1 MGIFVPVCALLSRR
15 QKLKGRQAGSVPLG
29 WKLLRVNKKAVTV
42 TAREENVMK
51 KAIIYGMSL
60 ALILSMTACGG
71 SNENAADKS
80 QETSTPEVSQ
90 SMESST
96 PTPEQTTQT
105 APETTPTPESVSTP
119 ARDDTTEQEQLF
131 TDCSETMYATTTVNV
146 RSSYSTNSDKLG
158 SLTKAQS
165 VKRTG
170 IGTGAAAGWSR
181 IEFNGKVAYVSSDYL
196 SATKPQVSVSKPSTG
211 SSSGS
216 TQTSKPS
223 SKPST
228 GGNSGSS
235 SGGSSSGSTAPVPPG
250 GSGSSGGS
258 NIGEIDMDELN
269 KWSQE
274 QASQGWGGSHEDAQH
289 GFDPVD
295 TQ

>member
-1 MGIFVPVCALLSRR
+1 
-15 QKLKGRQAGSVPLG
+15 
-29 WKLLRVNKKAVTV
+29 
-42 TAREENVMK
+42 MK

-71 SNENAADKS
+71 SNDNAADNS
-80 QETSTPEVSQ
+80 QDTSTPAVTQ
-90 SMESST
+90 PVESST
-96 PTPEQTTQT
+96 PEITATPEQTTQT

-119 ARDDTTEQEQLF
+119 AQENTTAPQENDSLF
-131 TDCSETMYATTTVNV
+131 TETDETMYATTTVNV

-165 VKRTG
+165 VTRTG
-170 IGTGAAAGWSR
+170 IGTGDAAGWSR

-196 SATKPQVSVSKPSTG
+196 SATKPQVSVSKPSTDN

-228 GGNSGSS
+228 GSSSSSGSSGNQTSKPSTGGNTSSGGSS
-235 SGGSSSGSTAPVPPG
+235 SGGSSSGGLGDLANQVQQDRDDMG
-250 GSGSSGGS
+250 YSSG
-258 NIGEIDMDELN
+258 
-269 KWSQE
+269 
-274 QASQGWGGSHEDAQH
+274 AGGQLTDSDADWVAGNVQL
-289 GFDPVD
+289 D
-295 TQ
+295 

>member
-1 MGIFVPVCALLSRR
+1 
-15 QKLKGRQAGSVPLG
+15 
-29 WKLLRVNKKAVTV
+29 
-42 TAREENVMK
+42 MK

-80 QETSTPEVSQ
+80 QDTSTPAVTQ
-90 SMESST
+90 PVESST
-96 PTPEQTTQT
+96 PEITATPEQTT
-105 APETTPTPESVSTP
+105 PETTPTPESVSTP
-119 ARDDTTEQEQLF
+119 AQENTAAPQETDSLF

-196 SATKPQVSVSKPSTG
+196 SATKPQVSTGSNGG
-211 SSSGS
+211 SSSG
-216 TQTSKPS
+216 QTSKPI

-235 SGGSSSGSTAPVPPG
+235 GGQTSKPSTSTGGST
-250 GSGSSGGS
+250 SSGGS
-258 NIGEIDMDELN
+258 NQVG
-269 KWSQE
+269 QPP
-274 QASQGWGGSHEDAQH
+274 ASGGMNGLLDYTDPSSNPDAFKDNQSE
-289 GFDPVD
+289 GNAGINVN
-295 TQ
+295 

>member
-1 MGIFVPVCALLSRR
+1 
-15 QKLKGRQAGSVPLG
+15 
-29 WKLLRVNKKAVTV
+29 
-42 TAREENVMK
+42 MK

-90 SMESST
+90 SVESST
-96 PTPEQTTQT
+96 PAPEQTTQT

-223 SKPST
+223 TKPSTGSSSSSGSSGNQTSKPST
-228 GGNSGSS
+228 GGNTS
-235 SGGSSSGSTAPVPPG
+235 SGGSSSGGNSLDDLGQALG
-250 GSGSSGGS
+250 GMSGVGTDHELSDEGKGALA
-258 NIGEIDMDELN
+258 GEIQL
-269 KWSQE
+269 
-274 QASQGWGGSHEDAQH
+274 GG
-289 GFDPVD
+289 
-295 TQ
+295 

>member
-1 MGIFVPVCALLSRR
+1 MKR
-15 QKLKGRQAGSVPLG
+15 
-29 WKLLRVNKKAVTV
+29 
-42 TAREENVMK
+42 ARILIV
-51 KAIIYGMSL
+51 SL
-60 ALILSMTACGG
+60 AAACLLVLSACGP
-71 SNENAADKS
+71 
-80 QETSTPEVSQ
+80 QEIPQDSTTSTGT
-90 SMESST
+90 SSISGNT
-96 PTPEQTTQT
+96 KEDSSNKPVQQDTVDKT
-105 APETTPTPESVSTP
+105 ETTPATTEQTIEDLSDIQKEPVGTP
-119 ARDDTTEQEQLF
+119 APTEQEQLF

-165 VKRTG
+165 VTRTG
-170 IGTGAAAGWSR
+170 IGTGDAAGWSR

-196 SATKPQVSVSKPSTG
+196 SATKPQVSTG
-211 SSSGS
+211 SNSGSSGG
-216 TQTSKPS
+216 QTSKPS

-235 SGGSSSGSTAPVPPG
+235 SGGSSGGSTAPVPPG

-258 NIGEIDMDELN
+258 NIGDLDMGELN
-269 KWSQE
+269 DWSNE
-274 QASQGWGGSHEDAQH
+274 QASQGWGGSLEDSNH

>member
-1 MGIFVPVCALLSRR
+1 
-15 QKLKGRQAGSVPLG
+15 
-29 WKLLRVNKKAVTV
+29 
-42 TAREENVMK
+42 MK

-90 SMESST
+90 SVESST
-96 PTPEQTTQT
+96 PAPEQTTQT

-119 ARDDTTEQEQLF
+119 AQENTAAPQETDSLF

-158 SLTKAQS
+158 SLAKAQS

-211 SSSGS
+211 NSSSGS

-223 SKPST
+223 TKPST

-235 SGGSSSGSTAPVPPG
+235 GGQTSKPSTGGNTSSGGSSSGGSAPAG
-250 GSGSSGGS
+250 GGLAGLEDWASGQSGF
-258 NIGEIDMDELN
+258 
-269 KWSQE
+269 QE
-274 QASQGWGGSHEDAQH
+274 YQGGTKNPDGTYT
-289 GFDPVD
+289 DPNLEA
-295 TQ
+295 

>member
-1 MGIFVPVCALLSRR
+1 
-15 QKLKGRQAGSVPLG
+15 
-29 WKLLRVNKKAVTV
+29 
-42 TAREENVMK
+42 MK

-105 APETTPTPESVSTP
+105 APETTPTPESIPTP
-119 ARDDTTEQEQLF
+119 AQEGTTAQEQLF
-131 TDCSETMYATTTVNV
+131 KDCSETMYATTTVNV

-196 SATKPQVSVSKPSTG
+196 SATKPQVSTGSNGG
-211 SSSGS
+211 SSSG
-216 TQTSKPS
+216 QTSKPS

-235 SGGSSSGSTAPVPPG
+235 GGQTSKPSTGGST
-250 GSGSSGGS
+250 SSGGS
-258 NIGEIDMDELN
+258 NQGG
-269 KWSQE
+269 QPP
-274 QASQGWGGSHEDAQH
+274 ASGGLGGLINADNGGDSDA
-289 GFDPVD
+289 FKD
-295 TQ
+295 TSVKENAGINVN

>member
-1 MGIFVPVCALLSRR
+1 
-15 QKLKGRQAGSVPLG
+15 
-29 WKLLRVNKKAVTV
+29 
-42 TAREENVMK
+42 MK

-71 SNENAADKS
+71 SNDNAADNS
-80 QETSTPEVSQ
+80 QDTSTPAVTQ
-90 SMESST
+90 PVESST
-96 PTPEQTTQT
+96 PEITATPEQTTQT

-119 ARDDTTEQEQLF
+119 AQENTAAPQETDSLF

-165 VKRTG
+165 VTRTG
-170 IGTGAAAGWSR
+170 IGTGDAAGWSR

-211 SSSGS
+211 NSSSGS

-223 SKPST
+223 TKPST

-235 SGGSSSGSTAPVPPG
+235 GGQTSKPSTGGNTSSGGSSSGGSAPAGGGLAGLEDWANNSGVPSNEYQG
-250 GSGSSGGS
+250 GTKNPDGTYT
-258 NIGEIDMDELN
+258 
-269 KWSQE
+269 
-274 QASQGWGGSHEDAQH
+274 
-289 GFDPVD
+289 DPD
-295 TQ
+295 LEA

>member
-1 MGIFVPVCALLSRR
+1 MKEKRALLC
-15 QKLKGRQAGSVPLG
+15 LLAAGLI
-29 WKLLRVNKKAVTV
+29 VNLV
-42 TAREENVMK
+42 
-51 KAIIYGMSL
+51 
-60 ALILSMTACGG
+60 ACGG
-71 SNENAADKS
+71 ANDNAADKS
-80 QETSTPEVSQ
+80 QDTSTPEVSQ
-90 SMESST
+90 SVESST
-96 PTPEQTTQT
+96 PEITATPEQTT
-105 APETTPTPESVSTP
+105 PETTPTPESVSTP
-119 ARDDTTEQEQLF
+119 AQENTAAPQETDSLF

-165 VKRTG
+165 VTRTG
-170 IGTGAAAGWSR
+170 IGTGDAAGWSR

-196 SATKPQVSVSKPSTG
+196 SATKPQVSVSKPSTDN

-223 SKPST
+223 TKPST

-235 SGGSSSGSTAPVPPG
+235 SGGSSGGSTAPVPPG

-258 NIGEIDMDELN
+258 NIGDLDMDELN
-269 KWSQE
+269 DWFQD
-274 QASQGWGGSHEDAQH
+274 QVGQGNVGSHDDAQH
-289 GFDPVD
+289 DFDPVD

>member
-1 MGIFVPVCALLSRR
+1 
-15 QKLKGRQAGSVPLG
+15 
-29 WKLLRVNKKAVTV
+29 
-42 TAREENVMK
+42 MK

-196 SATKPQVSVSKPSTG
+196 SATKPQVSTGNNGG
-211 SSSGS
+211 SSSG
-216 TQTSKPS
+216 QTSKPS

-235 SGGSSSGSTAPVPPG
+235 SGGSSGGSTAPVPPG

-258 NIGEIDMDELN
+258 NIGDLDMDELN
-269 KWSQE
+269 DWFQD
-274 QASQGWGGSHEDAQH
+274 QVGQGNVGSHDDAQH
-289 GFDPVD
+289 DFDPVD

>member
-1 MGIFVPVCALLSRR
+1 
-15 QKLKGRQAGSVPLG
+15 
-29 WKLLRVNKKAVTV
+29 
-42 TAREENVMK
+42 MK

-119 ARDDTTEQEQLF
+119 AQENTTAPQETDSLF

-196 SATKPQVSVSKPSTG
+196 SATKPQVSTGNNGGG
-211 SSSGS
+211 SSG
-216 TQTSKPS
+216 QTSKPS

-228 GGNSGSS
+228 GGSGGGNSQTTTSGSEIDK
-235 SGGSSSGSTAPVPPG
+235 GSSNTS
-250 GSGSSGGS
+250 SGSSGLSGLAGAIQQDREDKGYSDAGGDKDKTS
-258 NIGEIDMDELN
+258 NQDYRDWVSGQVN
-269 KWSQE
+269 V
-274 QASQGWGGSHEDAQH
+274 GG
-289 GFDPVD
+289 
-295 TQ
+295 

>member
-1 MGIFVPVCALLSRR
+1 
-15 QKLKGRQAGSVPLG
+15 
-29 WKLLRVNKKAVTV
+29 
-42 TAREENVMK
+42 MK

-71 SNENAADKS
+71 SNDNAADNS
-80 QETSTPEVSQ
+80 QDTSTPAVTQSVESSTPEV
-90 SMESST
+90 T

-105 APETTPTPESVSTP
+105 APETTSVPESVSTP
-119 ARDDTTEQEQLF
+119 DQVDTSDPKEAESLF
-131 TDCSETMYATTTVNV
+131 TETDETMYATTTVNV

-196 SATKPQVSVSKPSTG
+196 SATKPQVSVSKPSTDN

-216 TQTSKPS
+216 TQTSKPTT
-223 SKPST
+223 KPST

-235 SGGSSSGSTAPVPPG
+235 GGQTSKPSTG
-250 GSGSSGGS
+250 GNTSSGGS
-258 NIGEIDMDELN
+258 NQGG
-269 KWSQE
+269 QPP
-274 QASQGWGGSHEDAQH
+274 ASGGLGGLINADNGGDSDAFKDNQSE
-289 GFDPVD
+289 GNAGINVN
-295 TQ
+295 

>member
-1 MGIFVPVCALLSRR
+1 
-15 QKLKGRQAGSVPLG
+15 
-29 WKLLRVNKKAVTV
+29 
-42 TAREENVMK
+42 MK

-105 APETTPTPESVSTP
+105 APETTPTPESIPTP
-119 ARDDTTEQEQLF
+119 AQEGTTAQEQLF

-165 VKRTG
+165 VKCTG

-228 GGNSGSS
+228 GGSGGSSGGQTSKPSTGGNTS
-235 SGGSSSGSTAPVPPG
+235 SGGSSSGGNSL
-250 GSGSSGGS
+250 
-258 NIGEIDMDELN
+258 DDL
-269 KWSQE
+269 E
-274 QASQGWGGSHEDAQH
+274 QALNGMNGTGSTTGPLTEEDYDWISGNITLGQ
-289 GFDPVD
+289 
-295 TQ
+295 

>member
-1 MGIFVPVCALLSRR
+1 
-15 QKLKGRQAGSVPLG
+15 
-29 WKLLRVNKKAVTV
+29 
-42 TAREENVMK
+42 MK

-71 SNENAADKS
+71 SNDNAADKS
-80 QETSTPEVSQ
+80 QDTSTPEVSQ
-90 SMESST
+90 SVESST
-96 PTPEQTTQT
+96 PTPEQTTQI
-105 APETTPTPESVSTP
+105 APETTSVPESVSTP
-119 ARDDTTEQEQLF
+119 DQADTSDSKETESLF
-131 TDCSETMYATTTVNV
+131 TETDETMYATTTVNV

-196 SATKPQVSVSKPSTG
+196 SATKPQVNTSTG
-211 SSSGS
+211 SSGSSGG
-216 TQTSKPS
+216 QTSKPS

-235 SGGSSSGSTAPVPPG
+235 GGQTSKPSTGGNTSSGGSSSGDLGSLGDKLNEHRQENGGVGSTTGPLTEEDYDWI
-250 GSGSSGGS
+250 SG
-258 NIGEIDMDELN
+258 NITLG
-269 KWSQE
+269 
-274 QASQGWGGSHEDAQH
+274 
-289 GFDPVD
+289 
-295 TQ
+295 

>member
-1 MGIFVPVCALLSRR
+1 
-15 QKLKGRQAGSVPLG
+15 
-29 WKLLRVNKKAVTV
+29 
-42 TAREENVMK
+42 MK

-80 QETSTPEVSQ
+80 QETSTPEVTQ
-90 SMESST
+90 PVESST
-96 PTPEQTTQT
+96 PEITATPEQTTQT

-119 ARDDTTEQEQLF
+119 AQENITAPQENDSLF
-131 TDCSETMYATTTVNV
+131 TETDETLYATTTVNV

-196 SATKPQVSVSKPSTG
+196 SATKPQVNVSKPSTG

-228 GGNSGSS
+228 GGSGGGNSQTTTSGSEIDKGS
-235 SGGSSSGSTAPVPPG
+235 SNTSSGSG
-250 GSGSSGGS
+250 GGLSGLAGAIQQDREDLGYSGGGAGS
-258 NIGEIDMDELN
+258 VDITSDQDYRDWVSGQVNV
-269 KWSQE
+269 
-274 QASQGWGGSHEDAQH
+274 GG
-289 GFDPVD
+289 
-295 TQ
+295 

>member
-1 MGIFVPVCALLSRR
+1 
-15 QKLKGRQAGSVPLG
+15 
-29 WKLLRVNKKAVTV
+29 
-42 TAREENVMK
+42 MK

-80 QETSTPEVSQ
+80 QDTSTPEVSQ
-90 SMESST
+90 SVESST

-105 APETTPTPESVSTP
+105 APETTSVPESVSTP
-119 ARDDTTEQEQLF
+119 DQADTSDSKETESLF
-131 TDCSETMYATTTVNV
+131 TETDETMYATTTVNV

-165 VKRTG
+165 VTRTG
-170 IGTGAAAGWSR
+170 IGTGDAAGWSR

-196 SATKPQVSVSKPSTG
+196 SATKPQVSTG
-211 SSSGS
+211 SNSGNSSG
-216 TQTSKPS
+216 QTSKPS

-235 SGGSSSGSTAPVPPG
+235 GGQTSKPSTGGNASSGGN
-250 GSGSSGGS
+250 SSGGS
-258 NIGEIDMDELN
+258 
-269 KWSQE
+269 
-274 QASQGWGGSHEDAQH
+274 APVGGGLGGLINREPPSNSNPDA
-289 GFDPVD
+289 FKD
-295 TQ
+295 TSVKENAGINVN

>member
-1 MGIFVPVCALLSRR
+1 
-15 QKLKGRQAGSVPLG
+15 
-29 WKLLRVNKKAVTV
+29 
-42 TAREENVMK
+42 MK

-105 APETTPTPESVSTP
+105 APETTPAPVVETP
-119 ARDDTTEQEQLF
+119 APTQQKEQLF
-131 TDCSETMYATTTVNV
+131 KDCSETMYATTTVNV

-165 VKRTG
+165 VKCTG

-196 SATKPQVSVSKPSTG
+196 SATKPQVSTGSNSG
-211 SSSGS
+211 SSSG
-216 TQTSKPS
+216 QTSKPS

-235 SGGSSSGSTAPVPPG
+235 GGQTSKPSTGGNTSSGGSSSGGSAPAGGGLAGLEDWANNSGVPSNEYQG
-250 GSGSSGGS
+250 GTKNPDGTYT
-258 NIGEIDMDELN
+258 NPNLE
-269 KWSQE
+269 
-274 QASQGWGGSHEDAQH
+274 A
-289 GFDPVD
+289 
-295 TQ
+295 

>member
-1 MGIFVPVCALLSRR
+1 
-15 QKLKGRQAGSVPLG
+15 
-29 WKLLRVNKKAVTV
+29 
-42 TAREENVMK
+42 MK

-119 ARDDTTEQEQLF
+119 AQENTTAPQETDSLF
-131 TDCSETMYATTTVNV
+131 TETDETMYATTTVNV

-228 GGNSGSS
+228 GRNSGSSGGQTSKPSTSTGGSTS
-235 SGGSSSGSTAPVPPG
+235 SGGSSSGGSAPAGGGLAGLEDWANSQPG
-250 GSGSSGGS
+250 NAKYQGGTK
-258 NIGEIDMDELN
+258 NPDGTYTNPNLE
-269 KWSQE
+269 
-274 QASQGWGGSHEDAQH
+274 A
-289 GFDPVD
+289 
-295 TQ
+295 

>member
-1 MGIFVPVCALLSRR
+1 
-15 QKLKGRQAGSVPLG
+15 
-29 WKLLRVNKKAVTV
+29 
-42 TAREENVMK
+42 MK

-196 SATKPQVSVSKPSTG
+196 SATKPQVNVSKPSTG

-235 SGGSSSGSTAPVPPG
+235 GGQTSKPSTGGNTSGGGSSSGGSSSGGLGDLANQIQQG
-250 GSGSSGGS
+250 RDDMGYSGGGNGGALS
-258 NIGEIDMDELN
+258 DEDYDWIAGNVQL
-269 KWSQE
+269 
-274 QASQGWGGSHEDAQH
+274 D
-289 GFDPVD
+289 
-295 TQ
+295 

>member
-1 MGIFVPVCALLSRR
+1 
-15 QKLKGRQAGSVPLG
+15 
-29 WKLLRVNKKAVTV
+29 
-42 TAREENVMK
+42 MK

-196 SATKPQVSVSKPSTG
+196 SATKPQVNVSKPSTG

-228 GGNSGSS
+228 GGSGGSS

>member
-1 MGIFVPVCALLSRR
+1 
-15 QKLKGRQAGSVPLG
+15 
-29 WKLLRVNKKAVTV
+29 
-42 TAREENVMK
+42 MK

-80 QETSTPEVSQ
+80 QETSTPEVTQ
-90 SMESST
+90 PVESST
-96 PTPEQTTQT
+96 PEITATPEQTTQT

-119 ARDDTTEQEQLF
+119 AQENITAPQENDSLF
-131 TDCSETMYATTTVNV
+131 TETDETLYATTTVNV

-196 SATKPQVSVSKPSTG
+196 SATKPQVSTGSNGG
-211 SSSGS
+211 SSSG
-216 TQTSKPS
+216 QTSKPS

-235 SGGSSSGSTAPVPPG
+235 SSSSGGSSGSTAPVPPG

-258 NIGEIDMDELN
+258 NIGDLDMDELN
-269 KWSQE
+269 DWFNDESQ
-274 QASQGWGGSHEDAQH
+274 SGGWGSLEDSNH

>member
-1 MGIFVPVCALLSRR
+1 
-15 QKLKGRQAGSVPLG
+15 
-29 WKLLRVNKKAVTV
+29 
-42 TAREENVMK
+42 MK

-216 TQTSKPS
+216 TQTSKSS

-235 SGGSSSGSTAPVPPG
+235 GGQTSKPSTGGNTSSGGSSSGGSAPAG
-250 GSGSSGGS
+250 GGLGDLANQIQQDRDDMGYSGGGNGGALS
-258 NIGEIDMDELN
+258 DEDYDWIAGNVQL
-269 KWSQE
+269 
-274 QASQGWGGSHEDAQH
+274 D
-289 GFDPVD
+289 
-295 TQ
+295 

>member
-1 MGIFVPVCALLSRR
+1 MKR
-15 QKLKGRQAGSVPLG
+15 
-29 WKLLRVNKKAVTV
+29 
-42 TAREENVMK
+42 ARILIV
-51 KAIIYGMSL
+51 SL
-60 ALILSMTACGG
+60 AAACLLVLSACGPKELPQD
-71 SNENAADKS
+71 ST
-80 QETSTPEVSQ
+80 TSTGT
-90 SMESST
+90 SSISGNTKEDSGEKPVQQDTVDKTETT
-96 PTPEQTTQT
+96 PATPEQTIEDLSDIQKEPVETS
-105 APETTPTPESVSTP
+105 AP
-119 ARDDTTEQEQLF
+119 TEQEQLF
-131 TDCSETMYATTTVNV
+131 TDCNETMYATTTVNV

-228 GGNSGSS
+228 GGSGGGNSQTTTSGSEIDKGS
-235 SGGSSSGSTAPVPPG
+235 SNTSSGSG
-250 GSGSSGGS
+250 GGLSGLAGAIKQSREDKGYSGGGTS
-258 NIGEIDMDELN
+258 MGATDDQDYRDWVSGQVNV
-269 KWSQE
+269 
-274 QASQGWGGSHEDAQH
+274 GG
-289 GFDPVD
+289 
-295 TQ
+295 